1 MINNKLKFGIGVAI
15 ILAVAGY
22 EAATGFKESETYYV
36 TVQELVHGKAQRHR
50 IRVGGVVEAGS
61 IERHKGKVSF
71 RLAQENLSIPVTYEG
86 SDTLPDT
93 FKDGAQAIVQGDYTA
108 DGTFRASEVQAK
120 CASKYQAVPG
130 QAVPGQNA
138 KTPVAA
144 LTETH

>member
-1 MINNKLKFGIGVAI
+1 MINNKLKFAIGVAI

-36 TVQELVHGKAQRHR
+36 TVQELVNGKAQRHR
-50 IRVGGVVEAGS
+50 IRVGGVVEVGS

-71 RLAQENLSIPVTYEG
+71 RLAQEKFSIPVTYVG
-86 SDTLPDT
+86 ADTLPDT

-108 DGTFRASEVQAK
+108 DGTFRASEIQAK

-130 QAVPGQNA
+130 QNT
-138 KTPVAA
+138 KTPVAS
-144 LTETH
+144 LNSMN